1 MSHTAASAPE
11 GASSQLNTE
20 AERERERGVSLYES
34 SFVRDVLWYQC
45 RTAEGI

>member
-11 GASSQLNTE
+11 GASSQLNRE
-20 AERERERGVSLYES
+20 AERERERGVSLYGS